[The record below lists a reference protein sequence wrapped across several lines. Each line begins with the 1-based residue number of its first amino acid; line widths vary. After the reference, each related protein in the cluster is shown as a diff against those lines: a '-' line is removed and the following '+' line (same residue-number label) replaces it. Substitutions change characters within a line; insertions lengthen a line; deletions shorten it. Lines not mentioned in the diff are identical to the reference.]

1 MINFK
6 QVVGFAFPPRIYT
19 GVAKSILTAMGIVLN
34 GILKG
39 FIDLHK
45 KIDDDLS
52 ITPQVCFLE
61 KILNDKYDDK
71 ERRIRIQDVGVV
83 EGYFFFPKKD
93 PKKKDPPPPGKKFY
107 FGEAYVVKDTRYS
120 NADAGFVVVLPEQMK
135 ATNDMRALINRY
147 KLASVE
153 YWIVNSTNKV

>member
-34 GILKG
+34 GIFKG
-39 FIDLHK
+39 FIDLYK

-71 ERRIRIQDVGVV
+71 ERRIYIEEAKDTL
-83 EGYFFFPKKD
+83 GYFFFRVN
-93 PKKKDPPPPGKKFY
+93 DPPSNKFY
-107 FGEAYVVKDTRYS
+107 FNKAWFVEDTRYG
-120 NADAGFVVVLPEQMK
+120 NVGVGFVVVLPMDIS
-135 ATNDMRALINRY
+135 ATDQMRAFINRY
-147 KLASVE
+147 KLISIK
-153 YWIVNSTNKV
+153 YQIINK

>member
-61 KILNDKYDDK
+61 YSTTSTM
-71 ERRIRIQDVGVV
+71 IRSVV
-83 EGYFFFPKKD
+83 Y
-93 PKKKDPPPPGKKFY
+93 
-107 FGEAYVVKDTRYS
+107 AYK
-120 NADAGFVVVLPEQMK
+120 M
-135 ATNDMRALINRY
+135 
-147 KLASVE
+147 
-153 YWIVNSTNKV
+153 

>member
-6 QVVGFAFPPRIYT
+6 QVVGFAFLPRIYT

-61 KILNDKYDDK
+61 KMLNDKYDK
-71 ERRIRIQDVGVV
+71 EQRRIRIEDPEVI
-83 EGYFFFPKKD
+83 EGRFFFPHTD
-93 PKKKDPPPPGKKFY
+93 TPDKKFY
-107 FGEAYVVKDTRYS
+107 FGKKAYFVKDTRY
-120 NADAGFVVVLPEQMK
+120 NNTDLRFIVVLPVSIE
-135 ATNDMRALINRY
+135 ATDEMRALIDRY
-147 KLASVE
+147 KLASVS
-153 YWIVNSTNKV
+153 YWIVEK

>member
-6 QVVGFAFPPRIYT
+6 QVVGFAFLPRIYT

-71 ERRIRIQDVGVV
+71 ERRIRIQDIGTVK
-83 EGYFFFPKKD
+83 GYF
-93 PKKKDPPPPGKKFY
+93 GK
-107 FGEAYVVKDTRYS
+107 EAYFVKDTRYS

-135 ATNDMRALINRY
+135 ATNEMQALINRY
-147 KLASVE
+147 KLVSVE

>member
-6 QVVGFAFPPRIYT
+6 QIVGFAFLPRIYT

-71 ERRIRIQDVGVV
+71 ERRIRIQDIGTVK
-83 EGYFFFPKKD
+83 GYFFFRQTD
-93 PKKKDPPPPGKKFY
+93 PKEQKFY
-107 FGEAYVVKDTRYS
+107 FGEAYFVKDTRYS
-120 NADAGFVVVLPEQMK
+120 NVDAGFVVVLPEQMK
-135 ATNDMRALINRY
+135 ATDEMRALINRY
-147 KLASVE
+147 KLASIR
-153 YWIVNSTNKV
+153 YYIINKKA

>member
-34 GILKG
+34 GIFKG
-39 FIDLHK
+39 FIDLYK

-71 ERRIRIQDVGVV
+71 ERRIRIQDIGTVK
-83 EGYFFFPKKD
+83 GYFFFRQTTLRHRSSIS
-93 PKKKDPPPPGKKFY
+93 
-107 FGEAYVVKDTRYS
+107 VKRRI
-120 NADAGFVVVLPEQMK
+120 L
-135 ATNDMRALINRY
+135 
-147 KLASVE
+147 
-153 YWIVNSTNKV
+153 

>member
-6 QVVGFAFPPRIYT
+6 QVVGFAFLPRIYT

-34 GILKG
+34 DTFSKG
-39 FIDLHK
+39 TTLFDKMHY
-45 KIDDDLS
+45 DLS

-71 ERRIRIQDVGVV
+71 ERRIRIQDIGTVK
-83 EGYFFFPKKD
+83 GYFFFRQTD
-93 PKKKDPPPPGKKFY
+93 PKKQKFY
-107 FGEAYVVKDTRYS
+107 FGKEAYFVKDTRYS

-135 ATNDMRALINRY
+135 ATNEMQALINRY

-153 YWIVNSTNKV
+153 YWIVNSTNKA

>member
-6 QVVGFAFPPRIYT
+6 QVVGFAFLPRIYT

-52 ITPQVCFLE
+52 ITPQVCFWE

-71 ERRIRIQDVGVV
+71 ERRIRIQDIGTVK
-83 EGYFFFPKKD
+83 GYFFFRQTD
-93 PKKKDPPPPGKKFY
+93 PKKQKFY
-107 FGEAYVVKDTRYS
+107 FGKKAYFVKDTRYS
-120 NADAGFVVVLPEQMK
+120 NADAGFVVVLPISIEV
-135 ATNDMRALINRY
+135 TNDMRALINRY

-153 YWIVNSTNKV
+153 YWIVNSTKKV

>member
-6 QVVGFAFPPRIYT
+6 QVVGFAFLPRIYT

-52 ITPQVCFLE
+52 ITPQAQLHLGLYAST
-61 KILNDKYDDK
+61 ILAQS
-71 ERRIRIQDVGVV
+71 RRAAR
-83 EGYFFFPKKD
+83 
-93 PKKKDPPPPGKKFY
+93 
-107 FGEAYVVKDTRYS
+107 
-120 NADAGFVVVLPEQMK
+120 N
-135 ATNDMRALINRY
+135 
-147 KLASVE
+147 LAIS
-153 YWIVNSTNKV
+153 IK